1 MSLSEEKIFI
11 LKMVEEGKISSE
23 EAAKLLDALEGGT
36 KQSAG
41 ENTNRQQ
48 RQVNFQDEVSKVR
61 ERIHDW
67 KREFKSNYNQKDMQ
81 KDFDRM
87 IDEFS
92 SKAEKLGKNVA
103 ATTFGFVDKLVDFV
117 GSFVDT
123 NAFNIFGSYPVVERS
138 FETHAAE
145 GMELE
150 IEGINGHI
158 LVKKH
163 LDDKIII
170 KSRVRSPQNNA
181 DSILVFG
188 NEGDKVTL
196 KLNKIGNISV
206 AQEVYLPVVKFKKIK
221 LETTNGK
228 LYIEDSISESLEGST
243 KNSSIDLMGVSS
255 DKLAVSTKNAR
266 VLLSYI
272 IGRDISVSTSNSTV
286 EVKNIKAENLK
297 VFTTNAKVSVE
308 NAQNYQGT
316 AETNMYLKTSN
327 SGIKVNM
334 NDMDNRGYKI
344 KAQTTNA
351 NINLLI
357 PEITYHNINKQI
369 GGSFVEA
376 ESRGYSSNPEKV
388 NINAETTNGYIEIV
402 K

>member
-11 LKMVEEGKISSE
+11 LKMLEEGKISSE

-61 ERIHDW
+61 ERIHEW

-123 NAFNIFGSYPVVERS
+123 NAFNIFGSYPVVEKS
-138 FETHAAE
+138 FQAHAAE

-163 LDDKIII
+163 LEDKIII

-228 LYIEDSISESLEGST
+228 LYVEDSISESLEGST

-272 IGRDISVSTSNSTV
+272 IGRDVSVSTNNSTV

-297 VFTTNAKVSVE
+297 VYTTNAKVSVE
-308 NAQNYQGT
+308 NAQNYQGA
-316 AETNMYLKTSN
+316 AETNMYLKTTN

-351 NINLLI
+351 GINLLI
-357 PEITYHNINKQI
+357 PEITYHNINKQV

-376 ESRGYSSNPEKV
+376 ESRDYGSNPEKV